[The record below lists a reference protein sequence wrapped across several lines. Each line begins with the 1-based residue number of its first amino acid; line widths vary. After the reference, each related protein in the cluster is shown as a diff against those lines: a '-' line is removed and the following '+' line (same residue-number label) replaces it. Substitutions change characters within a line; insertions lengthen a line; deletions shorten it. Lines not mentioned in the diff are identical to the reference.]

1 MFDRI
6 RLSWKM
12 LELYE
17 EVSSMNTAA
26 IIKLAV
32 SFIMGL
38 VATAGACYLASG
50 HPDLWHCLITGAT
63 AGGATALGYAKLS
76 PLSSSGPAPS
86 A

>member
-1 MFDRI
+1 MFDKI

-17 EVSSMNTAA
+17 EVSNMNAAA
-26 IIKLAV
+26 ITKLAI

-63 AGGATALGYAKLS
+63 AGGTTALGYAKLS
-76 PLSSSGPAPS
+76 PLGSSGPAQS